1 MRQEGR
7 DVAEGLLKRIRSFE
21 FTATLVA
28 WENILNKVDK
38 VSNMLQTKDL
48 DLAAVTTSLKSL
60 FDHLTRLESDESFE
74 NMIKTA
80 KAQAKLAGG
89 EEDFTLSMT
98 RNLYRYTG
106 RARHIGCDEVEV
118 SKEEIFKASVYQHS
132 LRRCKEQA
140 KLRFEGHFKVVN
152 SFRCLLPKFIS
163 SCKLDEF
170 REECVKLQSLYEK
183 DLNSDFVEQLLD
195 LRTDLREEL
204 LTTSHSKELL
214 EHIFERELQTLY
226 PEVVT
231 GLVLFSTLPVTVAS
245 AERSFSKLKL
255 IKTYLRSTMS
265 QDRLRHFALLSI
277 EHEEAGKL
285 DKSLIIKKFA
295 SAKVRRSK
303 RFNVQ
308 ID

>member
-1 MRQEGR
+1 M
-7 DVAEGLLKRIRSFE
+7 
-21 FTATLVA
+21 
-28 WENILNKVDK
+28 
-38 VSNMLQTKDL
+38 
-48 DLAAVTTSLKSL
+48 AAVTTSLKSL
-60 FDHLTRLESDESFE
+60 VNHLTRLESVQSFE
-74 NMIKTA
+74 SLMTTA
-80 KAQAKLAGG
+80 KAQAKLAGA
-89 EEDFTLSMT
+89 EEDFTLSMA

-106 RARHIGCDEVEV
+106 RARGVGCDEV
-118 SKEEIFKASVYQHS
+118 SKEKIFKASVYLHS
-132 LRRCKEQA
+132 LSRCKEQA
-140 KLRFEGHFKVVN
+140 TLRFEGHFKVVN

-170 REECVKLQSLYEK
+170 RVECVKLQRLYAK
-183 DLNSDFVEQLLD
+183 DLSPDFVEQMLD
-195 LRTDLREEL
+195 LRMDLREDM

-214 EHIFERELQTLY
+214 ELIFERELQTLY

-231 GLVLFSTLPVTVAS
+231 GLVLFLTIPVTVAS

-277 EHEEAGKL
+277 EHQEAEKL
-285 DKSLIIKKFA
+285 DKSVIIRKFA

-308 ID
+308 LD